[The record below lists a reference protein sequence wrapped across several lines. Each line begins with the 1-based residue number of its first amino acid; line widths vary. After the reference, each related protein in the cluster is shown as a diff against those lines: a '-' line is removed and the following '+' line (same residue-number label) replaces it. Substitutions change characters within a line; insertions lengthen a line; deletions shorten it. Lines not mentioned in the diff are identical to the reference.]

1 MEDHVTKTNETQHQ
15 TRKSFSSPDQHES
28 FDNGSLDLIN
38 LGDQQV
44 GRIQLQRGWRYSESV
59 QQMSSTPHVAYV
71 TRGALHV
78 KTDSGQEIVAQ
89 PDDLVEIRDGYDAW
103 CDEATEIIDF
113 SNPKQFAGLGT

>member
-1 MEDHVTKTNETQHQ
+1 MTKQSSNTTHV
-15 TRKSFSSPDQHES
+15 RKSFSSPDQHEQ
-28 FDNGSLDLIN
+28 FNNGSLDLIN
-38 LGDQQV
+38 MGEQTV
-44 GRIQLQRGWRYSESV
+44 GRITLQRGWRYSESV
-59 QQMSSTPHVAYV
+59 DQMSSTPHVAYV

>member
-1 MEDHVTKTNETQHQ
+1 VTGKQTSNTQ
-15 TRKSFSSPDQHES
+15 TRKSFSSPDQHEQ

-38 LGDQQV
+38 LGEQTV

-78 KTDSGQEIVAQ
+78 KDDSGTETIAQ
-89 PDDLVEIRDGYDAW
+89 PDDVVMIRDGYDAW
-103 CDEATEIIDF
+103 CDEPTEIIDF
-113 SNPKQFAGLGT
+113 ANPRQFAGLIT